1 MDIEQLR
8 EENAQLRAQ
17 NARLHVIIKQLESK
31 IAELEKRVGKN
42 SQNSSKPPSSDGYK
56 KPPRNNRQ
64 SLREKGKLQSGGQ
77 TGHLGETLKQV
88 VHPDKTIIYTLSNCP
103 HCTLDLK
110 NNAVDGIVKRQVFDI
125 PPPKIEVTEHQVE
138 LKYCGDCK
146 RTVQASFPP
155 EVTAPVQY
163 GTNIRSYSVYFNQAQ
178 LIPEDRLQQLFA
190 DIFKLPISTATL
202 VSFGVGLSKDLQP
215 FMNSVLQH
223 IKAASRKHLDE
234 TGFRIGSQTQ
244 WLHVAS
250 NEKVTYYHISPK
262 RKSLL
267 SKLKGIVCHD
277 HWKPYYQ
284 LKYVKHALCN
294 AHHIRE
300 LNALIEY
307 EQEAWA
313 KKMRRLLY
321 FALKWKTHHQKC
333 IPKNEQKRL
342 FVLYNNI
349 VVEGFKY
356 HESLPDYSAKPA
368 RGRLAHRT
376 GYNLLMRLSH
386 YRADVLRFI
395 TVPEVPFSNNQ
406 AEQDIRMMKVK
417 QKISGGFRTTQGAQ
431 VFVTIRSFI
440 STMRK
445 QGANI
450 FDSLAAAVAGNLPT
464 LA

>member
-1 MDIEQLR
+1 MDEKDDLISKLIEENRLLR
-8 EENAQLRAQ
+8 ER
-17 NARLHVIIKQLESK
+17 
-31 IAELEKRVGKN
+31 IAELEKRLNKN
-42 SQNSSKPPSSDGYK
+42 SQNSSKPPSSDGFN
-56 KPPRNNRQ
+56 KPPKNKNQ
-64 SLREKGKLQSGGQ
+64 SLREKGKLPSGGQ
-77 TGHLGETLKQV
+77 AGHPGETLKQV
-88 VHPDKTIIYTLSNCP
+88 AQPDKTIVYPLSHCP
-103 HCTLDLK
+103 HCALDLS
-110 NNAVDGIVKRQVFDI
+110 NSAIDGIMKRQVFDI

-138 LKYCGDCK
+138 LKYCGGCE
-146 RTVQASFPP
+146 RTVQAPFPP

-163 GTNIRSYSVYFNQAQ
+163 GANIRSYSVYFNQAQ

-190 DIFKLPISTATL
+190 DIFKVSISTATL

-215 FMNSVLQH
+215 FMSSVLQH
-223 IKAASRKHLDE
+223 IKTASRKHLDE
-234 TGFRIGSQTQ
+234 TGFRISSQTQ

-250 NEKVTYYHISPK
+250 NDAVTYYHISPK

-284 LKYVKHALCN
+284 LKRVKHALCN

-307 EQEAWA
+307 EHEVWA
-313 KKMRRLLY
+313 KKMKRLLY
-321 FALKWKTHHQKC
+321 FALKWKTYHQGC
-333 IPKNEQKRL
+333 IPKEEQKRL
-342 FVLYNNI
+342 FILYNKI

-368 RGRLAHRT
+368 RGRVAHRT
-376 GYNLLMRLSH
+376 GYNLLMRLSN
-386 YRADVLRFI
+386 YRADVLRFV

-417 QKISGGFRTTQGAQ
+417 QKISGGFRTTEGAQ
-431 VFVTIRSFI
+431 VFVTVRSFI

-445 QGANI
+445 QGKNI
-450 FDSLAAAVAGNLPT
+450 FDSLAAAVAGNVPT
-464 LA
+464 VA

>member
-1 MDIEQLR
+1 MDEKDALIAKLFEEIACLKKVVEQ
-8 EENAQLRAQ
+8 QS
-17 NARLHVIIKQLESK
+17 ARIS
-31 IAELEKRVGKN
+31 ELEKRLNKN
-42 SQNSSKPPSSDGYK
+42 SQNSSKPPSSDGFK
-56 KPPRNNRQ
+56 KPPRNNSQ
-64 SLREKGKLQSGGQ
+64 SLREKGKLPSGGQ
-77 TGHLGETLKQV
+77 LGHPGETLKQV
-88 VHPDKTIIYTLSNCP
+88 AQPDKTIIHTLSNCP
-103 HCTLDLK
+103 HCALDLK
-110 NNAVDGIVKRQVFDI
+110 SSAVEGIVKRQVFDI

-138 LKYCGDCK
+138 LKYCGGCE
-146 RTVQASFPP
+146 RTVQAPFPP

-163 GTNIRSYSVYFNQAQ
+163 GANIRSYSVYLNHVQ
-178 LIPEDRLQQLFA
+178 LIPEDRLQQVFA
-190 DIFKLPISTATL
+190 DIFKVSISTATL
-202 VSFGVGLSKDLQP
+202 VSFGVGLSKTLQP

-223 IKAASRKHLDE
+223 IKTATRKHLDE
-234 TGFRIGSQTQ
+234 TGFRVSSQTQ

-250 NEKVTYYHISPK
+250 NDAVTYYHISPK

-284 LKYVKHALCN
+284 LKRVKHALCN
-294 AHHIRE
+294 AHHVRE

-307 EQEAWA
+307 EHEAWA
-313 KKMRRLLY
+313 KKMKRLLY
-321 FALKWKTHHQKC
+321 FALKWKTHHQGC
-333 IPKNEQKRL
+333 IPKEEQKRL
-342 FVLYNNI
+342 FILYNKI

-356 HESLPDYSAKPA
+356 HESLPEYRCKPA

-376 GYNLLMRLSH
+376 GYNLLMRLSN

-417 QKISGGFRTTQGAQ
+417 QKISGGFRTTQGAE

-445 QGANI
+445 QGENI
-450 FDSLAAAVAGNLPT
+450 FIALAAAMAGNVPT
-464 LA
+464 VA